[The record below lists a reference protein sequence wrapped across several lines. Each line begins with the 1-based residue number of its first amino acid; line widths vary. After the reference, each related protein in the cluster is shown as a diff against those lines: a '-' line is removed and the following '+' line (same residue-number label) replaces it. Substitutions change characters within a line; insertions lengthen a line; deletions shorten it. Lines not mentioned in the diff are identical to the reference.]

1 MGIPLST
8 QPPSISGRDA
18 CLIPVGENWS
28 ALVPKDQ
35 LIPTCAAMC
44 GDVPPRRGEDYYERW
59 KRERFMPPG
68 GYGRRGGAG
77 PHCGCGDGG
86 GGGYGG
92 AGPGMR
98 GGGDPGGGGGG
109 GGGYDSRHGGGGGY
123 ESPHGGEWHGSPRG
137 YGSPREGGGWRRSSP
152 RGGAGGYESPR
163 GRYDGDWRQD
173 EARRKRNDC
182 TEHGFACRKCSKGC
196 ICKKP
201 GTKFM
206 GTMNGEEFEG
216 FMKVEDEES
225 DDAREKSG
233 KDKKKKKARSA
244 TEELLKKMERTNQD
258 MNMRQQMMEDY
269 LRQQRLAAPPIRSPY
284 PRRGIRGGFGGDD
297 AGWAAGP
304 SPWEEEEDDE
314 VRGFAQGLPP
324 AAGPGPMPRP
334 SRFGRG
340 GRGGAMALRGG
351 GLSRPSPQRA
361 AAAAAARFGRSA
373 KEPDWDT
380 FNQGGAGMLKDF
392 NGDPVTF
399 TYQPRHDNDPEIG
412 GPLDPGPGPRFG
424 SEAGG
429 FKDWGGGGAFGPGA
443 DIPAPGGGRSGPASP
458 RMGTRGG
465 RGGLGL
471 SPPPG
476 VKSPNKRKPFEESV
490 DDDEQGGRAGL

>member
-35 LIPTCAAMC
+35 LIPTCGAMC
-44 GDVPPRRGEDYYERW
+44 DGPPPRRGEDYYERW
-59 KRERFMPPG
+59 KRERYIPP
-68 GYGRRGGAG
+68 
-77 PHCGCGDGG
+77 

-92 AGPGMR
+92 GSLGLR
-98 GGGDPGGGGGG
+98 GGGGPGGGGGGGG
-109 GGGYDSRHGGGGGY
+109 GGGYDSRHGGEWRHGSPHGY
-123 ESPHGGEWHGSPRG
+123 ESP
-137 YGSPREGGGWRRSSP
+137 REDGWRRGRS

-163 GRYDGDWRQD
+163 GRYDGDWRQE
-173 EARRKRNDC
+173 EARQRKNDC
-182 TEHGFACRKCSKGC
+182 AEHGFACRKCSKGC

-216 FMKVEDEES
+216 LMKIEDEES
-225 DDAREKSG
+225 DDGREKTG

-269 LRQQRLAAPPIRSPY
+269 LRQQRLADPPIRSPY
-284 PRRGIRGGFGGDD
+284 PRRGIKGGFGGGGGD

-304 SPWEEEEDDE
+304 SPWDEEEDDE
-314 VRGFAQGLPP
+314 VGEFAQGLPP
-324 AAGPGPMPRP
+324 ALGAGPMPRP
-334 SRFGRG
+334 TRFGRG

-351 GLSRPSPQRA
+351 GLNRPPPQRA
-361 AAAAAARFGRSA
+361 AAGAARFGRSA

-399 TYQPRHDNDPEIG
+399 TYQPRHDDDAEIG

-429 FKDWGGGGAFGPGA
+429 FKGWGGGGAFGPGA

-458 RMGTRGG
+458 RTGTRGG
-465 RGGLGL
+465 RRGLGL

-476 VKSPNKRKPFEESV
+476 AKSPSKRKPFKESV

>member
-77 PHCGCGDGG
+77 PHWAVATREEEEVVVVGMTAVMVEVEDMRVRMVENGMEVLEDTGVLGKVVGG
-86 GGGYGG
+86 GEVVLEEEQ
-92 AGPGMR
+92 ADTR
-98 GGGDPGGGGGG
+98 
-109 GGGYDSRHGGGGGY
+109 
-123 ESPHGGEWHGSPRG
+123 
-137 YGSPREGGGWRRSSP
+137 
-152 RGGAGGYESPR
+152 
-163 GRYDGDWRQD
+163 D

-324 AAGPGPMPRP
+324 AADPGPMPRP